1 MFAWWGRTVYRYR
14 YIVIGVMVA
23 LCLGGGIFGIS
34 LGNHVTQS
42 GFYDEGSQSVHASV
56 VADEAFGRDRTSHV
70 VAILTPPDG
79 QKVDNPQW
87 QSDVVGELDNFVK
100 DHPDQVVSWVG
111 WLRAP
116 DAANAT
122 VQQMKTSDLSKT
134 FVSIPL
140 QGNTDDEILKNYQAV
155 ESDLQQLNG
164 GRIELAGLNPLAS
177 ELTGSIGEDQ
187 RRAEVA
193 AIPLVCVVLFFVFG
207 GVVAAALPGLI
218 GGLTI
223 AGALGI
229 MRLLAEFMP
238 VHFFAQPVVTLMGL
252 GIAVDYGLFM
262 VSRFREEIAEGYDT
276 EAAVR
281 RTVMTSGRTIMFSAV
296 ILVASSVPLLLF
308 PQGFLKSITYAI
320 IASVMLAAILSVTVL
335 AAALALLGPRVDA
348 LGVRTLLRFTKPYP
362 APSPAET
369 TDRTNP
375 LAIASIPLGVLVP
388 FAAIPV
394 GHIARAQIRRTYDKG
409 ANYALLGLVLGYIG
423 SFAWIFVGLFAAKD
437 TLGTGIFYLLLAI
450 AIFVAGTI
458 LVLAAASMSPLVRK
472 PTVWWLNWLA
482 EKTQKTKTR
491 AEVEKGFWGKL
502 VNRVMKRPIAFAA
515 PIVIVMILM
524 IIPLGQLSLGGISEK
539 YLPPDNAVRQA
550 QEAFDRSF
558 PGFRTEPLTLVIE
571 NDNGEPV
578 TDQQVAEIRSKA
590 LTIPGFIQ
598 PEDDP
603 TKMWQPR
610 PYQEGGSQDPS
621 VRVIQNGLVNR
632 NDAAKKVEELR
643 DIVPPRGLS
652 ISVGGTPALEQDSI
666 HSLFDKLPLM
676 VTILIVT
683 TTILMFL
690 AFGSVVLP
698 IKAAVM
704 SALTLGSTMGVL
716 TWMFVVGHGSG
727 LMNYTPQPLMAPM
740 IGLIIAVIWGLSTD
754 YEVFLVSRM
763 VEARERGLS
772 TAEAIRVGTATTGRL
787 ITGAAL
793 VLAVVAGA
801 FVFSDL
807 VMMKY
812 LAFGLLIAL
821 LLDATIV
828 RMFLVPAVMKLLGDD
843 CWWAPR
849 WMKRI
854 QERMGLGET
863 ELPDERKRPA
873 VRETVEDPEALV
885 GAGAPVPPR
894 PRPPHDP
901 THPVSGSRP
910 GATRAAAPQRVPSAS
925 GTTRIPST
933 TPPPAAP
940 ADEPQTTRLSIAK
953 NAVRNAVSNAAATAR
968 QATRPPAPPAPPAS
982 APARPGGGRP
992 PREER
997 EIESWLGELRGTG
1010 TPPAPPAPT
1019 PQRPS
1024 AEPTRAMPT
1033 APEGRERPRVAPP
1046 APGNEPTTA
1055 IPTPRSRPPEP
1066 VRDPAAAQNPDAA
1079 GDSDKTQAIPTP
1091 SKQADDAEAAT
1102 EKLNTREDEERQ
1114 RRGGVSA
1121 QDLLRREG
1129 RL

>member
-87 QSDVVGELDNFVK
+87 QRDVVGELDTFVK

-155 ESDLQQLNG
+155 ESDLQQLND

-335 AAALALLGPRVDA
+335 AAALALLGPNVDA

-394 GHIARAQIRRTYDKG
+394 GHIARAQIRRTHDKG
-409 ANYALLGLVLGYIG
+409 ANYALIGLALGYVG
-423 SFAWIFVGLFAAKD
+423 SFAWIFVGLFSAKD
-437 TLGTGIFYLLLAI
+437 TLGTGIFWLLTAI
-450 AIFVAGTI
+450 AVFVAGTI
-458 LVLAAASMSPLVRK
+458 LVLSAASMSPLVRK

-515 PIVIVMILM
+515 PIVIVMIVM

-550 QEAFDRSF
+550 QEAFDKSF

-571 NDNGEPV
+571 NENGEPV

-621 VRVIQNGLVNR
+621 IRVIQNGLVNR

-643 DIVPPRGLS
+643 AIVPPRGLS

-849 WMKRI
+849 WMKRL
-854 QERMGLGET
+854 QERLGLGET

-901 THPVSGSRP
+901 THPAVSGSRP
-910 GATRAAAPQRVPSAS
+910 GATRAAPQRVPSAT
-925 GTTRIPST
+925 GTTRIPSKT
-933 TPPPAAP
+933 TPPAAP

-968 QATRPPAPPAPPAS
+968 QAARPPAPPTPPAP
-982 APARPGGGRP
+982 APAAPRPGGGRP

-1010 TPPAPPAPT
+1010 TPPTPPAPA

-1033 APEGRERPRVAPP
+1033 ASGGREQRPRVAPP
-1046 APGNEPTTA
+1046 TPGNEPTTA
-1055 IPTPRSRPPEP
+1055 IPTPRSQPNEPARDPEP
-1066 VRDPAAAQNPDAA
+1066 TQDPDA
-1079 GDSDKTQAIPTP
+1079 TTAIPTP
-1091 SKQADDAEAAT
+1091 GKQGDDAEAAT
-1102 EKLNTREDEERQ
+1102 EKLNTREDDERQ
-1114 RRGGVSA
+1114 RRGGGVSA